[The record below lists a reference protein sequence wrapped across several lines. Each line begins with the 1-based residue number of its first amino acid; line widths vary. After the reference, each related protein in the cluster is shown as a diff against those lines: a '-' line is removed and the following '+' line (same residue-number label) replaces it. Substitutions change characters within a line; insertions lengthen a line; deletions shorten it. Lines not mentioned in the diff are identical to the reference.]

1 LLKNALEIGQFFT
14 WYAVFSKIKIVVG
27 IGQIIM
33 TDPSDT
39 LLFPSLYWTDVRL
52 NSKLYPI
59 KPSTI
64 TAITNTKNKMT
75 ITDVMLISIT
85 LYYYIPLYIIAGR
98 I

>member
-1 LLKNALEIGQFFT
+1 MVRGIFKCA
-14 WYAVFSKIKIVVG
+14 IVV
-27 IGQIIM
+27 ISVGQIIM

-64 TAITNTKNKMT
+64 TAITITKNKMT

-85 LYYYIPLYIIAGR
+85 LYYYILLYIIAGR
-98 I
+98 K

>member
-1 LLKNALEIGQFFT
+1 MVRGI
-14 WYAVFSKIKIVVG
+14 IKCAIVV
-27 IGQIIM
+27 ISVGQIIM

-64 TAITNTKNKMT
+64 TAITITKNKMT

-85 LYYYIPLYIIAGR
+85 LYYFILSYIIAGQ

>member
-1 LLKNALEIGQFFT
+1 MVRGI
-14 WYAVFSKIKIVVG
+14 IKCAIVV
-27 IGQIIM
+27 ISVGQIIM

-39 LLFPSLYWTDVRL
+39 LLFHSLYWTDVRL

-64 TAITNTKNKMT
+64 TAITITKNKMT

-85 LYYYIPLYIIAGR
+85 LYYYILLYIIAGR
-98 I
+98 K

>member
-1 LLKNALEIGQFFT
+1 MVRGI
-14 WYAVFSKIKIVVG
+14 IKCAIVV
-27 IGQIIM
+27 ISVGQIIM

-64 TAITNTKNKMT
+64 TAITITKNKMT
-75 ITDVMLISIT
+75 ITDVMLISIS
-85 LYYYIPLYIIAGR
+85 LYYYIPSYIIAVR
-98 I
+98 V